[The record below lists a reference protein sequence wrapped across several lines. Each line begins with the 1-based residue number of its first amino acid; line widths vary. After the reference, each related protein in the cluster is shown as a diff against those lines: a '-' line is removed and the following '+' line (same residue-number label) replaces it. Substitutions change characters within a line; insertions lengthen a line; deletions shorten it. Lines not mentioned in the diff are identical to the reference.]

1 MYDKSPL
8 LRGCEGMCLITPD
21 FMPHLALKR
30 DCVCVCVCPHKDR
43 NRRMCASSYVH
54 MYKCYVGGCWWVV
67 VIWRFE
73 CTASR
78 WRADVEWA
86 ERDVTRQRKAARSGG
101 IWKGQEKGQHLLL
114 QPVDKLLQPV
124 DLCHPLAVFV
134 INSWP
139 RHTDQGFDVKIV
151 YNTGI
156 KKGWGKHTYHKTN
169 AELGL

>member
-1 MYDKSPL
+1 
-8 LRGCEGMCLITPD
+8 
-21 FMPHLALKR
+21 
-30 DCVCVCVCPHKDR
+30 
-43 NRRMCASSYVH
+43 

-73 CTASR
+73 RTASR

-156 KKGWGKHTYHKTN
+156 KKGWGKHTYHKTHCRARPLKRIFVN
-169 AELGL
+169 KRLLANFVCQELHRQRPSDVEGFLSVAERKRQ